1 MVLSSHNLPLLRGGS
16 ARSRA
21 DATLNATLIKDSSES
36 FFTYFFVKFFR
47 EKKIHE
53 TVQSVSSSEESVS
66 NTIILYIS

>member
-36 FFTYFFVKFFR
+36 FFTYFFHENFHENF
-47 EKKIHE
+47 HE

-66 NTIILYIS
+66 NTFILYIS